1 MFNVN
6 FAVINKLNTPSSYLP
21 NLNLSHTMLLIFVR
35 KSLTKVLVSSN
46 LNTYIYAK
54 EKLLIQSR
62 HFSYWLSSFIGFL
75 NDEAFPCNG
84 WLPNGVFF
92 LPISLLRDLWGTK
105 QTRFLIILVICS
117 IRVLRLVY
125 HSNS

>member
-6 FAVINKLNTPSSYLP
+6 FAEINKLNTPSSYLP
-21 NLNLSHTMLLIFVR
+21 NLNLSQTQVLI
-35 KSLTKVLVSSN
+35 SPN